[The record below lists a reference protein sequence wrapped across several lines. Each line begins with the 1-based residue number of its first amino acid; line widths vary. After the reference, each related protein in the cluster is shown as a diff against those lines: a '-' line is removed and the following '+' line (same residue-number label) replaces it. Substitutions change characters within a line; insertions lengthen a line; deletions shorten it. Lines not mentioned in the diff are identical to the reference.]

1 LCELARLDRFT
12 AQWFSPRLRVEEIV
26 MSQPPLVNPAQ
37 VYEDYFVPAM
47 FSPWARLLTTR
58 ADPRTGQCAI
68 DVACGTGIVA
78 RQLAP
83 LVGETGRVVAVDLN
97 PAMLAVARAVPA
109 PPGATIQWTQG
120 DAGAL
125 AFGDAEFDLAF
136 CQHGLTFFP
145 DRVGALREM
154 RRVLLPGGHAWIMV
168 LQTLDQHP
176 VFEALMTSVAGHLG
190 LPLFDVA
197 TPFALGDVDDFQA
210 LLVQAGFGVVDVRTE
225 MTTVR
230 FSDALRFVPLA
241 VASSAAAVPAFLRL
255 QAPERAALID
265 KVRDDVK
272 STVQKRVQGDVV
284 TFPMYAHLAV
294 VSR

>member
-1 LCELARLDRFT
+1 
-12 AQWFSPRLRVEEIV
+12 

-47 FSPWARLLTTR
+47 FSPWANILSTR
-58 ADPRTGQCAI
+58 ADPRPGQRVI

-78 RQLAP
+78 RQVAP
-83 LVGETGRVVAVDLN
+83 LVGAAGRVVAVDMN
-97 PAMLAVARAVPA
+97 PAMLTVARALHV
-109 PPGATIQWTQG
+109 PPGAAIQWTQG
-120 DAGAL
+120 DASAL
-125 AFGDAEFDLAF
+125 AFDDAEFDLVF
-136 CQHGLTFFP
+136 CQHGLPFFP

-154 RRVLLPGGHAWIMV
+154 RRVLQPGGHAWVMV

-176 VFEALMTSVAGHLG
+176 VFEALMTSVARHLG
-190 LPLFDVA
+190 LPLSDVA
-197 TPFALGDVDDFQA
+197 IPFALGDVEDFQA
-210 LLVQAGFGVVDVRTE
+210 LLVQVGFGVVDVRSE

-230 FSDALRFVPLA
+230 FSDAPRFVPLA

-265 KVRDDVK
+265 KVREDVK
-272 STVQKRVQGDVV
+272 STLQKRVQGDVV

-294 VSR
+294 ASR